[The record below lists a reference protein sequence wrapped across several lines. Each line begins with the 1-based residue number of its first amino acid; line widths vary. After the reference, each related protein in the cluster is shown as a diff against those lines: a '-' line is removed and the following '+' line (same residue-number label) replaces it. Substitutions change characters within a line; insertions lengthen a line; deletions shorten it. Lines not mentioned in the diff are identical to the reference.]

1 MAYEVIRIN
10 DDTWRIEDQGVRF
23 FLLTGTEKAL
33 LIDSGMSVRNARDIA
48 AGLTD
53 LPLALLNTH
62 ADRDHTG
69 SNAQFETF
77 YMHPADEPAYR
88 QGGGQG
94 TVIPV
99 GEGDILDLGDRPLDI
114 IHIPGHTPGSIAVL
128 DVKGRFLISGDPVQD
143 GNIFMFGPGRDM
155 KTYVDSLERLESLA
169 DRFDEVWPSHGS
181 FPVSPALIP
190 RLKEAAEKILAGE
203 LPGEKTEFHGM
214 SILRYD
220 AGVAG
225 FLCDR

>member
-1 MAYEVIRIN
+1 
-10 DDTWRIEDQGVRF
+10 
-23 FLLTGTEKAL
+23 
-33 LIDSGMSVRNARDIA
+33 MSVRNARDIA

-88 QGGGQG
+88 QGGGSG

-155 KTYVDSLERLESLA
+155 KTYVDSLDRLESLA

-203 LPGEKTEFHGM
+203 LPGEKKEFHGM

>member
-1 MAYEVIRIN
+1 MAYKVIRIN

-88 QGGGQG
+88 QGGGSG

-203 LPGEKTEFHGM
+203 LPGEKKEFHGM